1 MTNETK
7 QPTVVGGINLSTRT
21 KSKTFWVAIISAV
34 AVFANQITGAF
45 GLDYSAQIEQGVNI
59 VGSILTLLAG
69 LGIIVDN
76 NTKGIKDSEI
86 VQTDYTKPRDSKD
99 PNEFVQWQNDSLLT
113 DVTPERKEK
122 EPEEFDTSQPFTD
135 DSDEV
140 EFDVAEYEDDEELP
154 RGASKFHDDSVLKD
168 GKEDESVKD
177 DFVENIDDVVIDD
190 SVNSNKEDTDKVVKK
205 TVTKEVT
212 DDKKESDK

>member
-76 NTKGIKDSEI
+76 NTKGLKDSEI
-86 VQTDYTKPRDSKD
+86 VQTDYIKPRDSKD
-99 PNEFVQWQNDSLLT
+99 PNEFVQWQADASTASTFELDNYENNAEPDS
-113 DVTPERKEK
+113 
-122 EPEEFDTSQPFTD
+122 D

-140 EFDVAEYEDDEELP
+140 LAIEDEIDGGSAPSQDEEDTEE
-154 RGASKFHDDSVLKD
+154 H
-168 GKEDESVKD
+168 GKVFAEEEVK
-177 DFVENIDDVVIDD
+177 
-190 SVNSNKEDTDKVVKK
+190 
-205 TVTKEVT
+205 
-212 DDKKESDK
+212 

>member
-1 MTNETK
+1 MANETK

-76 NTKGIKDSEI
+76 NTKGIKDSDI

-99 PNEFVQWQNDSLLT
+99 PNEFVQWQANANTASTFELDNYENNAEPDS
-113 DVTPERKEK
+113 
-122 EPEEFDTSQPFTD
+122 D

-140 EFDVAEYEDDEELP
+140 LAIEDEIDGGSAPSQDEEDTEE
-154 RGASKFHDDSVLKD
+154 H
-168 GKEDESVKD
+168 GKVFAEEEVK
-177 DFVENIDDVVIDD
+177 
-190 SVNSNKEDTDKVVKK
+190 
-205 TVTKEVT
+205 
-212 DDKKESDK
+212 

>member
-1 MTNETK
+1 MANETK
-7 QPTVVGGINLSTRT
+7 QPKVVGGINLSTRT

-76 NTKGIKDSEI
+76 NTKGIKDSDI
-86 VQTDYTKPRDSKD
+86 VQTDYVKPRDSKD
-99 PNEFVQWQNDSLLT
+99 PNEFVQWQANANTASTFELDNYENNAEPDS
-113 DVTPERKEK
+113 
-122 EPEEFDTSQPFTD
+122 D

-140 EFDVAEYEDDEELP
+140 LAIEDEIDGGSAPSQDEEDTEE
-154 RGASKFHDDSVLKD
+154 H
-168 GKEDESVKD
+168 GKVFAEEEVK
-177 DFVENIDDVVIDD
+177 
-190 SVNSNKEDTDKVVKK
+190 
-205 TVTKEVT
+205 
-212 DDKKESDK
+212 

>member
-1 MTNETK
+1 MANETK

-76 NTKGIKDSEI
+76 NTKGLKDSDI

-99 PNEFVQWQNDSLLT
+99 PNEFVQWQADASTASTFELDSY
-113 DVTPERKEK
+113 ENNA
-122 EPEEFDTSQPFTD
+122 EPDTD

-140 EFDVAEYEDDEELP
+140 PAI
-154 RGASKFHDDSVLKD
+154 
-168 GKEDESVKD
+168 EDE
-177 DFVENIDDVVIDD
+177 IDGG
-190 SVNSNKEDTDKVVKK
+190 SAPSQEEEDTEEHGKVFAEEEVK
-205 TVTKEVT
+205 
-212 DDKKESDK
+212 

>member
-59 VGSILTLLAG
+59 LGSILTLLAG

-76 NTKGIKDSEI
+76 NTKGLKDSEI
-86 VQTDYTKPRDSKD
+86 VQTDYVKPRDSKD
-99 PNEFVQWQNDSLLT
+99 PNEFVQWQANANTASTFELDNYENNAEPDS
-113 DVTPERKEK
+113 
-122 EPEEFDTSQPFTD
+122 D

-140 EFDVAEYEDDEELP
+140 LAIEDEIDGGSAPSQDEEDTEE
-154 RGASKFHDDSVLKD
+154 H
-168 GKEDESVKD
+168 GKVFAKEEVK
-177 DFVENIDDVVIDD
+177 
-190 SVNSNKEDTDKVVKK
+190 
-205 TVTKEVT
+205 
-212 DDKKESDK
+212 

>member
-1 MTNETK
+1 MANETK

-59 VGSILTLLAG
+59 IGSILTLLAG

-76 NTKGIKDSEI
+76 NTKGIKDSDI

-99 PNEFVQWQNDSLLT
+99 PNEFIQWQANANTASTFELDNY
-113 DVTPERKEK
+113 ENNA
-122 EPEEFDTSQPFTD
+122 EPDTD

-140 EFDVAEYEDDEELP
+140 PAIEDEIDGGSAPSQDEEDTEE
-154 RGASKFHDDSVLKD
+154 H
-168 GKEDESVKD
+168 GKVFAEEEVK
-177 DFVENIDDVVIDD
+177 
-190 SVNSNKEDTDKVVKK
+190 
-205 TVTKEVT
+205 
-212 DDKKESDK
+212 

>member
-1 MTNETK
+1 MANETK
-7 QPTVVGGINLSTRT
+7 QPKVVGGINLSTRT

-76 NTKGIKDSEI
+76 NTKGLKDSDI

-99 PNEFVQWQNDSLLT
+99 PNEFVQWQANANTASTFELDNY
-113 DVTPERKEK
+113 ENNA
-122 EPEEFDTSQPFTD
+122 EPDTD

-140 EFDVAEYEDDEELP
+140 LAV
-154 RGASKFHDDSVLKD
+154 
-168 GKEDESVKD
+168 EDE
-177 DFVENIDDVVIDD
+177 IDGG
-190 SVNSNKEDTDKVVKK
+190 SAPSQEEEDTVEHGKVFAEEEVK
-205 TVTKEVT
+205 
-212 DDKKESDK
+212 

>member
-1 MTNETK
+1 MANETK
-7 QPTVVGGINLSTRT
+7 QPKVVGGINLSTRT

-34 AVFANQITGAF
+34 ALFANQITGAF

-76 NTKGIKDSEI
+76 NTKGLKDSDI

-99 PNEFVQWQNDSLLT
+99 PNEFVQWQANANTASTFELDNY
-113 DVTPERKEK
+113 ENNA
-122 EPEEFDTSQPFTD
+122 EPDTD

-140 EFDVAEYEDDEELP
+140 PAIEDEIDGGSAPSQDEEDTEE
-154 RGASKFHDDSVLKD
+154 H
-168 GKEDESVKD
+168 GKVFAEEEVK
-177 DFVENIDDVVIDD
+177 
-190 SVNSNKEDTDKVVKK
+190 
-205 TVTKEVT
+205 
-212 DDKKESDK
+212 

>member
-1 MTNETK
+1 MANETK

-34 AVFANQITGAF
+34 ALFANQITGAF

-59 VGSILTLLAG
+59 IGSILTLLAG

-76 NTKGIKDSEI
+76 NTKGLKDSDI

-99 PNEFVQWQNDSLLT
+99 PNEFVQWQADANTASTFELDNY
-113 DVTPERKEK
+113 ENNA
-122 EPEEFDTSQPFTD
+122 EPDTD

-140 EFDVAEYEDDEELP
+140 LAIEDEIDGGSAPSQDEEDTEE
-154 RGASKFHDDSVLKD
+154 H
-168 GKEDESVKD
+168 GKVFAEEEVK
-177 DFVENIDDVVIDD
+177 
-190 SVNSNKEDTDKVVKK
+190 
-205 TVTKEVT
+205 
-212 DDKKESDK
+212 

>member
-1 MTNETK
+1 MANGTK

-76 NTKGIKDSEI
+76 NTKGLKDSDI

-99 PNEFVQWQNDSLLT
+99 PNEFVQWQANANTASTFELDNY
-113 DVTPERKEK
+113 ENNA
-122 EPEEFDTSQPFTD
+122 EPDTD

-140 EFDVAEYEDDEELP
+140 LAV
-154 RGASKFHDDSVLKD
+154 
-168 GKEDESVKD
+168 EDE
-177 DFVENIDDVVIDD
+177 IDGG
-190 SVNSNKEDTDKVVKK
+190 SAPSQEEEDTVEHGKVFAEEEVK
-205 TVTKEVT
+205 
-212 DDKKESDK
+212 

>member
-1 MTNETK
+1 MANETK

-59 VGSILTLLAG
+59 IGSILTLLAG

-76 NTKGIKDSEI
+76 NTKGLKDSEI
-86 VQTDYTKPRDSKD
+86 VQTDYVKPRDSKD
-99 PNEFVQWQNDSLLT
+99 PNEFVQWQANANTASTFELDNYENNAEPDS
-113 DVTPERKEK
+113 
-122 EPEEFDTSQPFTD
+122 D

-140 EFDVAEYEDDEELP
+140 PAIEDEIDGGSVPSQDEEDTEE
-154 RGASKFHDDSVLKD
+154 H
-168 GKEDESVKD
+168 GKVFAEEEVK
-177 DFVENIDDVVIDD
+177 
-190 SVNSNKEDTDKVVKK
+190 
-205 TVTKEVT
+205 
-212 DDKKESDK
+212 

>member
-76 NTKGIKDSEI
+76 NTKGLKDSDI

-99 PNEFVQWQNDSLLT
+99 PNEFVQWQADANTASTFELDNYENNAEPDS
-113 DVTPERKEK
+113 
-122 EPEEFDTSQPFTD
+122 D

-140 EFDVAEYEDDEELP
+140 PAIEDEIDGGSAPSQDEEDTEE
-154 RGASKFHDDSVLKD
+154 H
-168 GKEDESVKD
+168 GKVFAEEEVK
-177 DFVENIDDVVIDD
+177 
-190 SVNSNKEDTDKVVKK
+190 
-205 TVTKEVT
+205 
-212 DDKKESDK
+212 

>member
-1 MTNETK
+1 MANETK

-76 NTKGIKDSEI
+76 NTKGIKDSDI

-99 PNEFVQWQNDSLLT
+99 TNEFVRWQANADTASTFELDNYENNAEPDS
-113 DVTPERKEK
+113 
-122 EPEEFDTSQPFTD
+122 D

-140 EFDVAEYEDDEELP
+140 PAIEDEIDGGSAPSQDEEDTEE
-154 RGASKFHDDSVLKD
+154 H
-168 GKEDESVKD
+168 GKVFAEEEVK
-177 DFVENIDDVVIDD
+177 
-190 SVNSNKEDTDKVVKK
+190 
-205 TVTKEVT
+205 
-212 DDKKESDK
+212 

>member
-1 MTNETK
+1 MANETK

-76 NTKGIKDSEI
+76 NTKGLKDSGI
-86 VQTDYTKPRDSKD
+86 AQTYTKPRNENVD
-99 PNEFVQWQNDSLLT
+99 PVQFQAEDYTTEQFIDEQQEEVTESVEGLR
-113 DVTPERKEK
+113 DV
-122 EPEEFDTSQPFTD
+122 DQ
-135 DSDEV
+135 DEI
-140 EFDVAEYEDDEELP
+140 ESEQADEAPIGLAEDEEYEEVQTPLDDPEV
-154 RGASKFHDDSVLKD
+154 K
-168 GKEDESVKD
+168 GKEISGGG
-177 DFVENIDDVVIDD
+177 
-190 SVNSNKEDTDKVVKK
+190 NK
-205 TVTKEVT
+205 
-212 DDKKESDK
+212 

>member
-1 MTNETK
+1 MANETK

-59 VGSILTLLAG
+59 IGSILTLLAG

-86 VQTDYTKPRDSKD
+86 VQTDYVKPRDSKD
-99 PNEFVQWQNDSLLT
+99 PNEFVQWQANANTASTFELDNYENNAEPDS
-113 DVTPERKEK
+113 
-122 EPEEFDTSQPFTD
+122 D

-140 EFDVAEYEDDEELP
+140 LAIEDEVDGGSAPSQDEEDTEE
-154 RGASKFHDDSVLKD
+154 H
-168 GKEDESVKD
+168 GKVFAEEEVK
-177 DFVENIDDVVIDD
+177 
-190 SVNSNKEDTDKVVKK
+190 
-205 TVTKEVT
+205 
-212 DDKKESDK
+212 

>member
-1 MTNETK
+1 MANETK

-59 VGSILTLLAG
+59 IGSILTLLAG

-76 NTKGIKDSEI
+76 NTKGLKDSDI
-86 VQTDYTKPRDSKD
+86 VQTDYIKPRDSKD
-99 PNEFVQWQNDSLLT
+99 PNEFVQWQANANTASTFELDNY
-113 DVTPERKEK
+113 ENNA
-122 EPEEFDTSQPFTD
+122 EPDTD

-140 EFDVAEYEDDEELP
+140 PAIEDEIDGGSAPSQDEEDTEE
-154 RGASKFHDDSVLKD
+154 H
-168 GKEDESVKD
+168 GKVFAEEEVK
-177 DFVENIDDVVIDD
+177 
-190 SVNSNKEDTDKVVKK
+190 
-205 TVTKEVT
+205 
-212 DDKKESDK
+212 

>member
-1 MTNETK
+1 MANKTK
-7 QPTVVGGINLSTRT
+7 QPKVVGGINLSTRT

-76 NTKGIKDSEI
+76 NTKGIKDSDI

-99 PNEFVQWQNDSLLT
+99 PNEFVQWQANANTASTFELDNY
-113 DVTPERKEK
+113 ENNA
-122 EPEEFDTSQPFTD
+122 EPDTD

-140 EFDVAEYEDDEELP
+140 PAIEDEIDGGSAPSQDEEDTEE
-154 RGASKFHDDSVLKD
+154 H
-168 GKEDESVKD
+168 GKVFAEEEVK
-177 DFVENIDDVVIDD
+177 
-190 SVNSNKEDTDKVVKK
+190 
-205 TVTKEVT
+205 
-212 DDKKESDK
+212 

>member
-1 MTNETK
+1 MANETK
-7 QPTVVGGINLSTRT
+7 QPKVVGGINLSTRT

-59 VGSILTLLAG
+59 LGSILTLLAG

-76 NTKGIKDSEI
+76 NTKGLKDSDI

-99 PNEFVQWQNDSLLT
+99 PNEFVQWQANANTASTFELDNY
-113 DVTPERKEK
+113 ENNA
-122 EPEEFDTSQPFTD
+122 EPDTD

-140 EFDVAEYEDDEELP
+140 PAIEDEIDGGSAPSQDEEDTEE
-154 RGASKFHDDSVLKD
+154 H
-168 GKEDESVKD
+168 GKVFAEEEVK
-177 DFVENIDDVVIDD
+177 
-190 SVNSNKEDTDKVVKK
+190 
-205 TVTKEVT
+205 
-212 DDKKESDK
+212 

>member
-1 MTNETK
+1 MANETK

-59 VGSILTLLAG
+59 IGSILTLLAG

-76 NTKGIKDSEI
+76 NTKGLKDSEI

-99 PNEFVQWQNDSLLT
+99 PNEFVQWQANANTASTFELDNY
-113 DVTPERKEK
+113 ENNA
-122 EPEEFDTSQPFTD
+122 EPDTD

-140 EFDVAEYEDDEELP
+140 PAIEDEIDGGSAPSQDEEDTEE
-154 RGASKFHDDSVLKD
+154 H
-168 GKEDESVKD
+168 GKVFAEEEVK
-177 DFVENIDDVVIDD
+177 
-190 SVNSNKEDTDKVVKK
+190 
-205 TVTKEVT
+205 
-212 DDKKESDK
+212 

>member
-34 AVFANQITGAF
+34 ALFANQITGAF

-59 VGSILTLLAG
+59 IGSILTLLAG

-76 NTKGIKDSEI
+76 NTKGLKDSDI

-99 PNEFVQWQNDSLLT
+99 PNEFVQWQAEVDYTTEQFIDEQQEEVTESVEGLR
-113 DVTPERKEK
+113 DV
-122 EPEEFDTSQPFTD
+122 DQ
-135 DSDEV
+135 DEI
-140 EFDVAEYEDDEELP
+140 ESEQADEAPIGLAEDEEYEEVQTPLDDPEADSKDLP
-154 RGASKFHDDSVLKD
+154 GGGSK
-168 GKEDESVKD
+168 
-177 DFVENIDDVVIDD
+177 
-190 SVNSNKEDTDKVVKK
+190 
-205 TVTKEVT
+205 
-212 DDKKESDK
+212 

>member
-1 MTNETK
+1 MANGTK

-34 AVFANQITGAF
+34 ALFANQITGAF

-59 VGSILTLLAG
+59 IGSILTLLAG

-76 NTKGIKDSEI
+76 NTKGIKDSDI

-99 PNEFVQWQNDSLLT
+99 PNEFVQWQANANTASTFELDNYENNAEPDS
-113 DVTPERKEK
+113 
-122 EPEEFDTSQPFTD
+122 D

-140 EFDVAEYEDDEELP
+140 LAIEDEIDGGSAPSQDEEDTEE
-154 RGASKFHDDSVLKD
+154 H
-168 GKEDESVKD
+168 GKVFAEEEVK
-177 DFVENIDDVVIDD
+177 
-190 SVNSNKEDTDKVVKK
+190 
-205 TVTKEVT
+205 
-212 DDKKESDK
+212 

>member
-1 MTNETK
+1 MANETK

-59 VGSILTLLAG
+59 IGSILTLLAG

-76 NTKGIKDSEI
+76 NTKGLKDSDI

-99 PNEFVQWQNDSLLT
+99 PNEFVQWQADANTASTFELDNYENNAEPDS
-113 DVTPERKEK
+113 
-122 EPEEFDTSQPFTD
+122 D

-140 EFDVAEYEDDEELP
+140 LAIEDEIDGGSAPSQDEEDTEE
-154 RGASKFHDDSVLKD
+154 H
-168 GKEDESVKD
+168 GKVFAEEEVK
-177 DFVENIDDVVIDD
+177 
-190 SVNSNKEDTDKVVKK
+190 
-205 TVTKEVT
+205 
-212 DDKKESDK
+212 

>member
-1 MTNETK
+1 MANGTK

-76 NTKGIKDSEI
+76 NTKGLKDSDI

-99 PNEFVQWQNDSLLT
+99 PNEFVQWQANANTASTFELDNY
-113 DVTPERKEK
+113 ENNA
-122 EPEEFDTSQPFTD
+122 EPDTD

-140 EFDVAEYEDDEELP
+140 PAIEDEIDGGSAPSQDEEDTEE
-154 RGASKFHDDSVLKD
+154 H
-168 GKEDESVKD
+168 GKVFAEEEVK
-177 DFVENIDDVVIDD
+177 
-190 SVNSNKEDTDKVVKK
+190 
-205 TVTKEVT
+205 
-212 DDKKESDK
+212 

>member
-1 MTNETK
+1 MANETK
-7 QPTVVGGINLSTRT
+7 QPKVVGGINLSTRT

-86 VQTDYTKPRDSKD
+86 VQTDYIKPRDSKD
-99 PNEFVQWQNDSLLT
+99 PNEFVQWQANANTASTFELDNYENNAEPDS
-113 DVTPERKEK
+113 
-122 EPEEFDTSQPFTD
+122 D

-140 EFDVAEYEDDEELP
+140 LAIEDEIDGGSAPSQDEEDTEE
-154 RGASKFHDDSVLKD
+154 H
-168 GKEDESVKD
+168 GKVFAEEEVK
-177 DFVENIDDVVIDD
+177 
-190 SVNSNKEDTDKVVKK
+190 
-205 TVTKEVT
+205 
-212 DDKKESDK
+212 

>member
-34 AVFANQITGAF
+34 ALFANQITGAF

-59 VGSILTLLAG
+59 IGSILTLLAG

-76 NTKGIKDSEI
+76 NTKGLKDSEI
-86 VQTDYTKPRDSKD
+86 VQTDYIKPRDSKD
-99 PNEFVQWQNDSLLT
+99 PNEFVQWQADASTASTFELDSY
-113 DVTPERKEK
+113 ENNA
-122 EPEEFDTSQPFTD
+122 EPDTD

-140 EFDVAEYEDDEELP
+140 PAIEDEIDGGSAPSQDEEDTEE
-154 RGASKFHDDSVLKD
+154 H
-168 GKEDESVKD
+168 GKVFAEEEVK
-177 DFVENIDDVVIDD
+177 
-190 SVNSNKEDTDKVVKK
+190 
-205 TVTKEVT
+205 
-212 DDKKESDK
+212 